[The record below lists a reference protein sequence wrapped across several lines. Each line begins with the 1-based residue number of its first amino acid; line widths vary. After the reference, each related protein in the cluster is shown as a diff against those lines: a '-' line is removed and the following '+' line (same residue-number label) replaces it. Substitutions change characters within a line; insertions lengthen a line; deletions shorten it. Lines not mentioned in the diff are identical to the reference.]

1 MPERGLIFEVKEIQ
15 QILHFGNFLL
25 KMKRDR
31 WSEILHGEFDF
42 QVGI

>member
-1 MPERGLIFEVKEIQ
+1 MLGRELISEGKEIR

-25 KMKRDR
+25 ETKKGR

-42 QVGI
+42 LVGI

>member
-1 MPERGLIFEVKEIQ
+1 LIFEVKEIQ

-25 KMKRDR
+25 EMKKGR

-42 QVGI
+42 LVGI

>member
-1 MPERGLIFEVKEIQ
+1 MLERELISEEKEIR

-25 KMKRDR
+25 EMKKDR

-42 QVGI
+42 LVGI

>member
-1 MPERGLIFEVKEIQ
+1 MLERELIFEVKEIQ

-25 KMKRDR
+25 EMKKGR

-42 QVGI
+42 LVGI